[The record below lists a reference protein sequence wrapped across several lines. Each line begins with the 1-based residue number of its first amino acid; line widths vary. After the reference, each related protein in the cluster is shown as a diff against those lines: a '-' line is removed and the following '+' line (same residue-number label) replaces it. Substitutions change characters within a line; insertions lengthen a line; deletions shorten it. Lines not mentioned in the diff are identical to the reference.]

1 MKVNFY
7 TSKRE
12 YLEKKAEFD
21 KAIFDVVE
29 SGSFYTWTT
38 S

>member
-12 YLEKKAEFD
+12 YEEKKSEFD
-21 KAIFDVVE
+21 SAIESVIE
-29 SGSFYTWTT
+29 SGNFILGE
-38 S
+38 